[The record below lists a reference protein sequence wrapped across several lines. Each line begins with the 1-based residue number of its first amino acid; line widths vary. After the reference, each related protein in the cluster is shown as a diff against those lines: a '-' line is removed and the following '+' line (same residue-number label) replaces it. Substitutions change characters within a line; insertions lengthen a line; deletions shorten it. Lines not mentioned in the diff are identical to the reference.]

1 MSVADYFLRAKHWQI
16 FLLLFGMFC
25 VAGFVSFT
33 EARTLTE
40 ESWGMAGLISW
51 AVIGLAQFSLAVWLW
66 SLGSFLASIA
76 PPTLRL
82 SLGIFRFA
90 LIYTPVY
97 LFGFNVFF
105 GDLQPLLIAFV
116 FPLHLLAMF
125 CLVYSLYFVSKS
137 LVSAERGEPV
147 SFSSYAG
154 ALFLLWFFPIG
165 VWIIQPRVNGLYA
178 DKKNAGSRAN
188 PNAASVYPS
197 P

>member
-1 MSVADYFLRAKHWQI
+1 M

-25 VAGFVSFT
+25 AAT
-33 EARTLTE
+33 EARTLTA
-40 ESWGMAGLISW
+40 ESLGIAGLISW
-51 AVIGLAQFSLAVWLW
+51 AVIGLAQLSIAVWLW
-66 SLGSFLASIA
+66 SLGSFLTSIA

-82 SLGIFRFA
+82 SFGIFRFA

-97 LFGFNVFF
+97 LFAFNVFF
-105 GDLQPLLIAFV
+105 GDLRPQIIAFI

-125 CLVYSLYFVSKS
+125 CLVYSLYFVAKS

-154 ALFLLWFFPIG
+154 VLFLIWFFPIG
-165 VWIIQPRVNGLYA
+165 VWSVQPRVNRLYA
-178 DKKNAGSRAN
+178 DKKSAGLRAY
-188 PNAASVYPS
+188 PNADGAHPS

>member
-16 FLLLFGMFC
+16 FLLLFGTFC

-33 EARTLTE
+33 EARALSAE
-40 ESWGMAGLISW
+40 RLGIAGLLSW
-51 AVIGLAQFSLAVWLW
+51 ALLGLAQLSLAVWLW

-97 LFGFNVFF
+97 FFAFNIFF
-105 GDLQPLLIAFV
+105 GDLRPLLIAFV
-116 FPLHLLAMF
+116 LPLHLLAMF
-125 CLVYSLYFVSKS
+125 CMVYSLYFVSKS

-154 ALFLLWFFPIG
+154 ALFLIWFFPIG
-165 VWIIQPRVNGLYA
+165 VWIVQPRVNRLYA
-178 DKKNAGSRAN
+178 DKKNAEPLSKPTAR
-188 PNAASVYPS
+188 
-197 P
+197 